1 MKETLGSYN
10 LAFFFGPGL
19 PLTLGGASGPS
30 AAAVLLPP
38 FFLTVSVGGGINEG
52 PGVPIGAGVLELDSD
67 GLSPFELVATGG
79 AAGVAVVGEGFFLT
93 GVASSL
99 AGIGAGD
106 GVGGEN
112 RCKALGDSFRV
123 TISCLRGV
131 FAVVDFR
138 LGVGMAFADE
148 DIVMLLMVARR
159 ERMCRLQ
166 VVDDSCGQEAG

>member
-1 MKETLGSYN
+1 MTSNARLIKKNWEPYN

-38 FFLTVSVGGGINEG
+38 FFLTASVGGGINDG
-52 PGVPIGAGVLELDSD
+52 PGVPMGAGVFELDSD

-79 AAGVAVVGEGFFLT
+79 AAGAVVVGAVFFIGF
-93 GVASSL
+93 ASSL
-99 AGIGAGD
+99 AGTGTGAGD

-112 RCKALGDSFRV
+112 RCKALGDSFSL
-123 TISCLRGV
+123 IIICFGGV

-138 LGVGMAFADE
+138 LGAGGMGFAE
-148 DIVMLLMVARR
+148 DDIAMVSMVVRMFSIAGRR
-159 ERMCRLQ
+159 
-166 VVDDSCGQEAG
+166 